1 VEKKELKK
9 RNADQMEI
17 DDGLDIMKKARMEID
32 EKLLNTEVV
41 RENNNNKP
49 VDAGLPGQP
58 GEAQ

>member
-1 VEKKELKK
+1 
-9 RNADQMEI
+9 MEI